1 MATMYEL
8 IKGLQESER
17 QVGEIIDKL
26 PAMPGMPKDQTH
38 RQRFEALQI
47 VLDDMPTDLRERVIE

>member
-17 QVGEIIDKL
+17 EEDRTINAFYCHDL
-26 PAMPGMPKDQTH
+26 H
-38 RQRFEALQI
+38 RQRIEALQI
-47 VLDDMPTDLRERVIE
+47 VLDDMPTDLGERVIE

>member
-17 QVGEIIDKL
+17 QVGGIMSRL
-26 PAMPGMPKDQTH
+26 PGMPEDPIH
-38 RQRFEALQI
+38 RQRVEALQI
-47 VLDDMPTDLRERVIE
+47 VLDDMPTDMGERVIE